1 MKYIKKVIVFVL
13 IAVIVLIFKNYD
25 SYTLSSNP
33 VILDDKLFV
42 NFIDVGQG
50 DSIFIELPNNE
61 TMLIDAGEKY
71 ESANVID
78 FINDKGY
85 SKIDY
90 LIGTHPHSD
99 HIGGLTDVINSYDV
113 KEIYLPKVIHTSQ
126 TYETLLNTI
135 DSLKL
140 KVNAAFSGMVIF
152 QDENLKI
159 TILSP
164 TVEEYSNLNNYSVV
178 VKLEYGATSFLFM
191 GDAEALVEKDIIEYA
206 NSDVI
211 KVGHHGSDTSS
222 SIDFVNTVDADYAVI
237 MSGKDNQYDLPSS
250 NVVDRWTESGA
261 KVFNTSVNGNIIFS
275 SDGNN
280 IFVEVEYEG
289 NS

>member
-1 MKYIKKVIVFVL
+1 MKYVKKVIVFVL
-13 IAVIVLIFKNYD
+13 IAFIVLIFKNYD
-25 SYTLSSNP
+25 SYTLGDDS

-42 NFIDVGQG
+42 SFIDVGQG

-61 TMLIDAGEKY
+61 TMLIDAGEEY
-71 ESANVID
+71 ESDNVIE

-99 HIGGLTDVINSYDV
+99 HIGGLVNVINSYDI

-135 DSLKL
+135 YNLNL
-140 KVNAAFSGMVIF
+140 EVNAASSGMVIF
-152 QDENLKI
+152 QDEHLKVN
-159 TILSP
+159 ILSP
-164 TVEEYSNLNNYSVV
+164 TLEEYSNLNNYSVV
-178 VKLEYGATSFLFM
+178 VKLDYGSTSFLFM
-191 GDAEALVEKDIIEYA
+191 GDAEALVEEEIIEYA

-222 SIDFVNTVDADYAVI
+222 SMDFVNAVDADYAVI

-250 NVVDRWTESGA
+250 NVVDRWTNSGA

-280 IFVEVEYEG
+280 IFVEVEYES

>member
-250 NVVDRWTESGA
+250 NVVDRWTKSGA